1 MEDALAQAEAA
12 QKKGKPEEVQ
22 GFTNM
27 FPQLNLSR
35 NCMILIVV
43 LLFVFLFKDEIM
55 KNKVVKSI
63 TKSLSL
69 K

>member
-1 MEDALAQAEAA
+1 MEEALAQTETK
-12 QKKGKPEEVQ
+12 QKEGKEVQ